1 MWMNRCIILFP
12 LVTISLYSRKVIF
25 AFDNCSYNLF
35 SQECFEFQYLE
46 FLLCH
51 FQIPALDKFLFDV
64 KDLKSNLSHAELVP
78 AKQSLIVCIH
88 NYTFFFILLMTNIC
102 IQCHISTFLF
112 RWPEKRVMVYLIFIA
127 AISIRTWSQLC
138 FGGRVQIRSINM
150 RMTEPSTLAQ
160 GWSAVPELE
169 WIPLV
174 IHQPIVFHFNRES
187 HDGWCRWH
195 RKWLQTSHLE
205 VLFILGY

>member
-1 MWMNRCIILFP
+1 MNEQVYNTSS

-64 KDLKSNLSHAELVP
+64 KDLKSNLSHAEYSACQTIPHCNNKYV
-78 AKQSLIVCIH
+78 H
-88 NYTFFFILLMTNIC
+88 FFILLVTKIF

-112 RWPEKRVMVYLIFIA
+112 RWPEQRVMVYLIFIA

-138 FGGRVQIRSINM
+138 FGGRVQIPSINM
-150 RMTEPSTLAQ
+150 RMTVPSTLAQ
-160 GWSAVPELE
+160 AQG
-169 WIPLV
+169 
-174 IHQPIVFHFNRES
+174 
-187 HDGWCRWH
+187 
-195 RKWLQTSHLE
+195 
-205 VLFILGY
+205 